1 VEVRLRAEDVP
12 VTSRRE
18 YWQHVFETVTVPYR
32 LKGTGSDFRS
42 RMDASEFGP
51 ARLVRADAPP
61 GEALRTP
68 KQVRRAAPDQ
78 RMIVVQVHGST
89 VWGQDDRECVLSP
102 GDLAFI
108 DLARPHW
115 SALRSAGVAN
125 VRFPGQ
131 LMPLRRNEADRLC
144 GVHFDA
150 RDDSVSLASKLV
162 REVARDFDR
171 QQVASRARIGSA
183 VLDLVIA
190 ALASRV
196 ESTSPAAADS
206 AHVGAAHP
214 CLHRAEPLRSGALA
228 DRCRSRPRRLGAIP
242 AQAVRGAGG
251 DGRGV
256 DPAATSRPLSARAPR
271 PGTASPAGESDRS
284 QVRPCQRPV
293 VQPPLPYA
301 QRASAGGVPRGAWRC
316 GVDGHHLT
324 RECSAPRWR
333 R

>member
-1 VEVRLRAEDVP
+1 MEVRLRAEDVP

-102 GDLAFI
+102 GDLTFI

-115 SALRSAGVAN
+115 SALRSSGVAN

-171 QQVASRARIGSA
+171 HQVASRARIGSA

-206 AHVGAAHP
+206 AQRALVLRIHAYIERNLSDPALSPTGVAAAHGVSVRY
-214 CLHRAEPLRSGALA
+214 LHKLFEGQEATVAEWIRRRRL
-228 DRCRSRPRRLGAIP
+228 DRCRRELLDPGLRALPVSRIGARSGLVNAQSFNRLFRTHSGLPP
-242 AQAVRGAGG
+242 AEFRAVHG
-251 DGRGV
+251 DAEPT
-256 DPAATSRPLSARAPR
+256 DT
-271 PGTASPAGESDRS
+271 T
-284 QVRPCQRPV
+284 
-293 VQPPLPYA
+293 
-301 QRASAGGVPRGAWRC
+301 
-316 GVDGHHLT
+316 
-324 RECSAPRWR
+324 
-333 R
+333 